1 MKVVSILTR
10 DKKGNKNI
18 SQNVTSIQLPPE
30 DIEGKQVNVN
40 RKHFAYIVYLV
51 LTFRQKQKSLEY

>member
-18 SQNVTSIQLPPE
+18 SQNVTSIQLPSA
-30 DIEGKQVNVN
+30 DIVGKQVNVN